1 MSKQILIIGKPH
13 STKTTFLAQFYTKL
27 VSKKS
32 CLTLISPVENIM
44 AIKDASDLLANGE
57 ETKPSPTNRNV
68 GLTMTIGKDGE
79 QFELFC
85 PDYGGEQINHII
97 DNREVNESWQSAI
110 TESNNWVFFI
120 RPTNLITSHDLSN
133 KTIHPASL
141 GNGNGQEEEF
151 VISDQSAF
159 IELLQILLHHK
170 GNNLHLK
177 NDKVKL
183 TIALTCWDEIEKK
196 EEQETPREKLKQ
208 FLPLLL
214 NFVESNWAPDKIN
227 IVGLSAQ
234 GFRLNTLENQEKYQ
248 TEGSENFGYLIKSD
262 GSTSNDIT
270 ELISEAL

>member
-27 VSKKS
+27 VAKKS
-32 CLTLISPVENIM
+32 CLTLLSPVENIM
-44 AIKDASDLLANGE
+44 AIKEASDLLANGE

-68 GLTMTIGKDGE
+68 GLTMTIGKNGD

-97 DNREVNESWQSAI
+97 DNREVNEIWKSAI
-110 TESNNWVFFI
+110 NESNNWVFFI
-120 RPTNLITSHDLSN
+120 RPTNLTTTHDLSN
-133 KTIHPASL
+133 KTIRSESIGKNNQH
-141 GNGNGQEEEF
+141 EEEF

-177 NDKVKL
+177 NNKVKL
-183 TIALTCWDEIEKK
+183 TVALTCWDEIEKQ
-196 EEQETPREKLKQ
+196 EEDSTPREKLKQ

-214 NFVESNWAPDKIN
+214 NFIEANWASDMVN

-234 GFRLNTLENQEKYQ
+234 GFRLNTPENQEMYQ
-248 TEGSENFGYLIKSD
+248 TKGSENFGFLIKSD
-262 GSTSNDIT
+262 GSTSDDIT